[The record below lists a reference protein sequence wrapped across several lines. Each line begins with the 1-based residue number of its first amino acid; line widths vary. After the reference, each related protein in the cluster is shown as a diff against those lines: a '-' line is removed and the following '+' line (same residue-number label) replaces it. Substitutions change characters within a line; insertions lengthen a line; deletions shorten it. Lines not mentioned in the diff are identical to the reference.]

1 MKATVIYGPPGT
13 GKTTRLLGLVEE
25 QMRSGVEPDRI
36 AFISFT
42 KAAVGE
48 ASARAM
54 DKFGLSQRDLPWFRT
69 IHSLAYS
76 ALSLSRGVVMATHKD
91 FAEEHGFQI
100 SDKLGEG
107 GEEIIFGERSSDDTI
122 VYAKGLVDATGL
134 PIEEVARRWKLQL
147 PINRYE
153 LFCERLA
160 DWKLKQKKVSFAD
173 MLSLYVNGPS
183 APLDVDV
190 AFIDEAQDLTPMQ
203 WKLAR
208 KALARARRVF
218 IAGDDDQAIYNW
230 AGADWSNLLNV
241 RGDTEVLAQS
251 HRVPRAVFDLA
262 AQITK
267 RISHRKDKQWNPK
280 ADEGQLK
287 IGARLDNLQFDNGE
301 SWMCLARNSFAL
313 AEYANALRN
322 AGLLFRFN
330 GWPSVNKDMLNDWR
344 AGRLPAWKARYL
356 ERVPDPEAK
365 ITIDVSTI
373 HQVKG
378 AEADNVVITPEISAA
393 TDKSLRSVEFSDDEH
408 RVMYVGVTR
417 AKKALFLL
425 GKRAEYTYAF
435 A

>member
-25 QMRSGVEPDRI
+25 QLQSGIDPGRI

-48 ASARAM
+48 ASGRAM
-54 DKFGLSQRDLPWFRT
+54 KKFDLTSRELPWFRT
-69 IHSLAYS
+69 IHSLAYT
-76 ALSLSRGVVMATHKD
+76 ALGLSRGIVMASHRD
-91 FAEEHGFQI
+91 FAEENGFVI
-100 SDKLGEG
+100 SDKID
-107 GEEIIFGERSSDDTI
+107 GEEMVFGERSSDDTI

-134 PIEEVARRWKLQL
+134 SVEEVARRWKLSL
-147 PINRYE
+147 PVHRYN

-160 DWKLKQKKVSFAD
+160 AWKKEHQKISFAD
-173 MLSLYVNGPS
+173 MLSMYVAEGS
-183 APLDVDV
+183 PLDIDV

-203 WKLAR
+203 WNLAR
-208 KALARARRVF
+208 KALSRAKRVF

-230 AGADWSNLLNV
+230 AGADWANLLAV
-241 RGDTEVLAQS
+241 RGDIEVLAQS
-251 HRVPRAVFDLA
+251 HRVPRAVFALA

-267 RISHRKDKQWNPK
+267 RIGHRKEKEWNPK
-280 ADEGQLK
+280 EEEGELK
-287 IGARLDNLQFDNGE
+287 VAARLDSLPLDNGE
-301 SWMCLARNSFAL
+301 SWMLLARNSFAL
-313 AEYANALRN
+313 ADYSNALRS
-322 AGLLFRFN
+322 AGLLYRFN
-330 GWPSVNKDMLNDWR
+330 GSPSVTKDMIADHR
-344 AGRLPAWKARYL
+344 DGRLPDWKARYIS
-356 ERVPDPEAK
+356 RIKNVSAP
-365 ITIDVSTI
+365 IRIDVSTI

-417 AKKALFLL
+417 AKKRLFLL
-425 GKRAEYTYAF
+425 GKRAEFTYAF